1 MAKFIGMDFAFAKSG
16 LSIIDESANI
26 ISEGVIVTSSKYS
39 DEERLI
45 QILDVLNKIDQ
56 EEIKSVYL
64 EGLSYGSQGKSVSQ
78 IGAVHYLT
86 RIFLYKNKI
95 NYKIISPSELKKF
108 ITGKGNAKKDLMLL
122 NIYRKFGIAY
132 EDDNLADAYSL
143 ARMALEEYRN
153 GSKK

>member
-1 MAKFIGMDFAFAKSG
+1 MKFIGMDFAFAKSG
-16 LSIIDESANI
+16 LAILDENANI
-26 ISEGVIVTSSKYS
+26 ISEGVIVTSPKTP

-45 QILDVLNKIDQ
+45 QILDVLNKLDQ
-56 EEIKSVYL
+56 EDIKMVYL
-64 EGLSYGSQGKSVSQ
+64 EGLSYGSQGRSVSQ

-122 NIYRKFGIAY
+122 NIYKKFGISY

-143 ARMALEEYRN
+143 ARMALEEY
-153 GSKK
+153 GHK

>member
-16 LSIIDESANI
+16 LAILDENANI
-26 ISEGVIVTSSKYS
+26 ISEGVIVTSPKHS

-45 QILDVLNKIDQ
+45 QILDVLNKLDQ
-56 EEIKSVYL
+56 TDIKLVYL
-64 EGLSYGSQGKSVSQ
+64 EGLSYGSQGRSVSQ

-122 NIYRKFGIAY
+122 NIYKKFGIAY

-143 ARMALEEYRN
+143 ARMALEEY
-153 GSKK
+153 GHSK

>member
-1 MAKFIGMDFAFAKSG
+1 MAKFIGMDFAYAKNG
-16 LSIIDESANI
+16 IVIINENADI
-26 ISEGVIVTSSKYS
+26 ILQAIIVTTPKRS

-45 QILDVLNKIDQ
+45 QIYDFLDKIEQ
-56 EEIKSVYL
+56 EDIKLVYL
-64 EGLSYGSQGKSVSQ
+64 EGLSYGSQGRSVSQ

-122 NIYRKFGIAY
+122 NIYKKFGIAY

-143 ARMALEEYRN
+143 ARMALEEYKN
-153 GSKK
+153 E